1 MESHEEVPVTKN
13 VISSPVEEDSK
24 ELEINI
30 GEQEYNEIQN
40 DDDNEEG
47 EKVKKSDEKQG
58 KFFK

>member
-47 EKVKKSDEKQG
+47 EKVKKSDERQG
-58 KFFK
+58 KFFN